1 MPNLIKVG
9 LFHQLP
15 ISLRIYLY
23 NIMPQLLVTGPEDS
37 KFNFYSKN
45 LNSENCVDIFD
56 LGATG
61 STVEGI
67 LRADALANRHVTSWV
82 SKSSAKYPVFG
93 TIANLTNIK
102 IMFSSFGLEVLFIS
116 KPVTQQIKFLFSSG
130 KKPSVTAVL
139 CQMRQFLASQFEKK

>member
-15 ISLRIYLY
+15 ISLCISLY

-37 KFNFYSKN
+37 KFNFYLKN
-45 LNSENCVDIFD
+45 LNSENCADIFD

-67 LRADALANRHVTSWV
+67 LRADALAKRHVTSWV
-82 SKSSAKYPVFG
+82 SKSSAKYHVFG
-93 TIANLTNIK
+93 NIANLTNIK
-102 IMFSSFGLEVLFIS
+102 CF
-116 KPVTQQIKFLFSSG
+116 Q
-130 KKPSVTAVL
+130 A
-139 CQMRQFLASQFEKK
+139 LA